1 MKNLNVGNWFDGTE
15 TPSFELWWA
24 DNEKTF
30 LEHSL
35 YMSEVVMAQVIWKAC
50 MTYFEVQSMNANE
63 IQYKG

>member
-1 MKNLNVGNWFDGTE
+1 MNTYNWFDGKE

-35 YMSEVVMAQVIWKAC
+35 HMSDAAMAEVAWKAC
-50 MTYFEVQSMNANE
+50 MAYFGIKGINANK